1 MSRRFNDAHRTIA
14 SYIRQEN
21 HTHPMAVDT
30 LQNRLP
36 VVHVQDATVS
46 PVYSI
51 FNYSS
56 NHFDERQAPDE
67 AACALYSNSGHITW
81 INMDG
86 LHKDAVTTLCRHY
99 GVHDLVVDDI
109 LGLNERAKMEE
120 NGNIIFCVLPMMF
133 FNEDEGSIEL
143 EQVSIVFG
151 KDFLLSFQEEATRD
165 VFEPIR
171 RQLRDSASNIR
182 SRPTEYLCYSL
193 LDVIVD
199 SYFGVLEKL
208 AERIE
213 HLEDSLAR
221 KQTTRQL
228 AEISSLRRNVMVVR
242 RAVLPVR
249 EMVAH
254 FVRSDHELLEDRHEK
269 YFRDV
274 LDHTIQANDFVDNHR
289 DMLMNLQDLYMNQIN
304 LKMNEVMKVFTMVA
318 TLLAPATVI
327 GGIFGMNFDVIPL
340 QHKATGFYISVAAMF
355 IIPVIM
361 MLYFKW
367 KGWY

>member
-1 MSRRFNDAHRTIA
+1 MMPDDGMEPLPPLKDPAIA
-14 SYIRQEN
+14 I
-21 HTHPMAVDT
+21 A
-30 LQNRLP
+30 
-36 VVHVQDATVS
+36 

-51 FNYSS
+51 FDYSAD
-56 NHFDERQAPDE
+56 HLEERKVPDE
-67 AACALYSNSGHITW
+67 AVCAAYSNSGHITW

-86 LHKDAVTTLCRHY
+86 LRKEEVERLCRHY

-109 LGLNERAKMEE
+109 IGLSERAKMEE
-120 NGNIIFCVLPMMF
+120 SLNSIFCVLPMMF
-133 FNEDEGSIEL
+133 FNETKGVIEL

-151 KDFLLSFQEEATRD
+151 KDFLLSFQEEDTRD
-165 VFEPIR
+165 VFDPVR
-171 RQLRDSASNIR
+171 RQLRDASSNVR
-182 SRPTEYLCYSL
+182 NRPTEYLCYSL

-199 SYFGVLEKL
+199 SYFNVLEKL

-213 HLEDSLAR
+213 TLEDSLVR
-221 KQTTRQL
+221 RQSNRQL
-228 AEISSLRRNVMVVR
+228 AEISSLRRNVMIVR

-254 FVRSDHELLEDRHEK
+254 FVRSDNVLLEERHEK

-274 LDHTIQANDFVDNHR
+274 LDHTIQANDYVENHR

-304 LKMNEVMKVFTMVA
+304 LKMNEVMKIFTMVA

-340 QHKATGFYISVAAMF
+340 QHKATGFYLSVGAMLV
-355 IIPVIM
+355 IPIFM
-361 MLYFKW
+361 IAFFKR
-367 KGWY
+367 KGWF

>member
-1 MSRRFNDAHRTIA
+1 MQPQPSPGPD
-14 SYIRQEN
+14 RQ
-21 HTHPMAVDT
+21 
-30 LQNRLP
+30 P
-36 VVHVQDATVS
+36 VQ

-51 FNYSS
+51 FDYSS
-56 NHFDERQAPDE
+56 RHLEEREVPDE
-67 AACALYSNSGHITW
+67 ATCAAYSHSGNITW

-86 LHKDAVTTLCRHY
+86 LRKEDVEHLCSHY
-99 GVHDLVVDDI
+99 GVHPLVVDDI
-109 LGLNERAKMEE
+109 LGVGERAKMEE
-120 NGNIIFCVLPMMF
+120 SNGTIYCVLPMMF
-133 FNEDEGSIEL
+133 FNRESGSIEL

-165 VFEPIR
+165 VFNPVR
-171 RQLRDSASNIR
+171 RQLRDEGSNIR
-182 SRPTEYLCYSL
+182 NRPPEYLCYSL

-199 SYFGVLEKL
+199 SYFEVLEKL
-208 AERIE
+208 SERIE
-213 HLEDSLAR
+213 TLEDSLVK
-221 KQTTRQL
+221 KQTNRQL
-228 AEISSLRRNVMVVR
+228 AQISSLRRNVMIVR

-254 FVRSDHELLEDRHEK
+254 FVRSDHVLLEERHEK

-274 LDHTIQANDFVDNHR
+274 LDHTIQANDFVEGQR

-304 LKMNEVMKVFTMVA
+304 LRMNEVMKVFTMVA

-340 QHKATGFYISVAAMF
+340 QHKAMGFYLSVGAMF
-355 IIPVIM
+355 VIPVFM
-361 MLYFKW
+361 MVYFKR

>member
-1 MSRRFNDAHRTIA
+1 MVANQEQA
-14 SYIRQEN
+14 S
-21 HTHPMAVDT
+21 DT
-30 LQNRLP
+30 PSAKQ
-36 VVHVQDATVS
+36 VAA

-51 FNYSS
+51 FDYSKD
-56 NHFDERQAPDE
+56 HLDERQVPDE
-67 AACALYSNSGHITW
+67 AACAIYKDSGHITW

-86 LHKDAVTTLCRHY
+86 LREEDVKRLCHHY
-99 GVHDLVVDDI
+99 DVHDLIIDDI

-120 NGNIIFCVLPMMF
+120 SGKVIFCVLPMMF
-133 FNEDEGSIEL
+133 FNEDACTIEL

-165 VFEPIR
+165 VFNPVR
-171 RQLRDSASNIR
+171 KQLRDPASNIR
-182 SRPTEYLCYSL
+182 SRPAEYLCYSL
-193 LDVIVD
+193 LDLIVD
-199 SYFGVLEKL
+199 SYFDVLEKL

-213 HLEDSLAR
+213 NLEDSLIR

-228 AEISSLRRNVMVVR
+228 AEISRLRRNVMLVR

-254 FVRSDHELLEDRHEK
+254 FVRSDNELLEERHEK

-274 LDHTIQANDFVDNHR
+274 LDHTIQANDFVENHR

-304 LKMNEVMKVFTMVA
+304 LRMNEVMKIFTMVA

-340 QHKATGFYISVAAMF
+340 QHKATGFYLSVGAMLV
-355 IIPVIM
+355 IPVFMI
-361 MLYFKW
+361 LYFKR
-367 KGWY
+367 KGWF